1 MRRRHR
7 EPALAQFAQQAVF
20 GEAAHPRFAVPCV
33 TVAAQAR
40 GETAAQVAP
49 QHQAAPAGIDEP
61 RAAAPAVADA
71 LRALAPVS
79 GVEQLR
85 FRLPLP
91 RRVEQNR
98 AITTAIVEADE
109 GVLRSGGNHGSSLAS
124 RAGAPASICLLRL
137 SALGDVTHVLPLVH
151 TLRRAWPGVELTWV
165 IGKGERRLLDGLP
178 GVRFLEYDKKS
189 GIAGMRA
196 LRRELAGRRFDALLQ
211 MQVAA
216 RANLLSAFIPA
227 ARRIGYDKSRA
238 KDLHGLFVNE
248 RIPDR
253 PGIHV
258 LDAIGSF
265 CEPLG
270 LRQTEVAWNLPVPD
284 AAFEWASRQWPDDG
298 APVLMVS
305 PCSSHARRNWRAERH
320 AALADHAAA
329 KGWRVVLCGGRSE
342 LERTTGDAILAAMKH
357 PALDLIGKDTLKQ
370 LPALL
375 ARANLLV
382 TPDSGPM
389 HIANAMGTKVLG
401 LHAASNPRRSG
412 PYSDIRYCVDRYDSA
427 ARKFLGKPA
436 DALKW
441 GTKIEFDGV
450 MDLVTVEDAIEA
462 FERYIHDHRL

>member
-1 MRRRHR
+1 M
-7 EPALAQFAQQAVF
+7 
-20 GEAAHPRFAVPCV
+20 
-33 TVAAQAR
+33 
-40 GETAAQVAP
+40 
-49 QHQAAPAGIDEP
+49 
-61 RAAAPAVADA
+61 
-71 LRALAPVS
+71 
-79 GVEQLR
+79 
-85 FRLPLP
+85 
-91 RRVEQNR
+91 
-98 AITTAIVEADE
+98 
-109 GVLRSGGNHGSSLAS
+109 
-124 RAGAPASICLLRL
+124 RL

-151 TLRRAWPGVELTWV
+151 TLRKAWPGVELAWA
-165 IGKGERRLLDGLP
+165 IGKGEHRLLDGLP
-178 GVRFLEYDKKS
+178 GVGFIEYDKKS
-189 GIAGMRA
+189 GFSGMRA
-196 LRRELAGRRFDALLQ
+196 LRRQLAGRRFDALLQ

-227 ARRIGYDKSRA
+227 TRRIGYDKSRS
-238 KDLHGLFVNE
+238 KDLHGLFINE

-270 LRQTEVAWNLPVPD
+270 LNQTEVVWDMPVPD
-284 AAFEWASRQWPDDG
+284 SAFEWAANQWPDDG
-298 APVLMVS
+298 TPVLMVS

-329 KGWRVVLCGGRSE
+329 NGWRIVLCGGRSE

-375 ARANLLV
+375 QRANLLV

-412 PYSDIRYCVDRYDSA
+412 PYSDIRYCVDRYDAA
-427 ARKFLGKPA
+427 ARKYRKKPA
-436 DALKW
+436 DALPW
-441 GTKIEFDGV
+441 GTKLEYRDV
-450 MDLVTVEDAIEA
+450 MDLVEVDDAIERFEA
-462 FERYIHDHRL
+462 FAEARGAGTLRAAAAQ